1 MGEEWYFVSDTLS
14 FHYNCI
20 SRSWKS
26 VHRHFRSGGHSGVRE
41 WETSEGNWKCC
52 SRSAP
57 DNVLSVL
64 LAAELLYSLQ
74 WHEEL
79 DNPPIFLTGFCEMLQ
94 KMNITYDNL
103 CGLGNTSGFL
113 QLLFDRWE
121 PFFNFYF
128 MTVLLVY
135 GFVSIKCKP
144 TSC

>member
-14 FHYNCI
+14 FHYNCT

-41 WETSEGNWKCC
+41 WEASEGNWKCC

>member
-14 FHYNCI
+14 FHYNCT